1 MHAVVTIFTPFPK
14 PLFQEIWGGQFT
26 TCPRGDCQEGKK
38 KTSKDSKFLALVQ
51 MRDKNNFE
59 KRYKL
64 REQVFLPL
72 DSKLGRRE
80 KSGKE
85 KEHYKQ
91 LEAMHSVSHS

>member
-1 MHAVVTIFTPFPK
+1 MGWPVHHLPQGR
-14 PLFQEIWGGQFT
+14 LSG
-26 TCPRGDCQEGKK
+26 RK
-38 KTSKDSKFLALVQ
+38 KTPSKFLALVQ

-64 REQVFLPL
+64 TEQVFLPL

-80 KSGKE
+80 KSGEE

-91 LEAMHSVSHS
+91 LEGMHSVSHS